1 MGEIKIPL
9 LSYGLWRHLQRW
21 RSFFSGQ
28 NLEVVLTYQPQDTAL
43 GWGYKKSGLR
53 ALGLAEKKQL
63 NGAILIE
70 DGFLRSMGLGVSGD
84 APLSIVVDDLGI
96 YYDAAK
102 PSRLETL
109 ILAQA
114 DLLPRL
120 PEGGGRFGW

>member
-1 MGEIKIPL
+1 MIITTSSGLKRKRALLDALLDTTMGDI
-9 LSYGLWRHLQRW
+9 
-21 RSFFSGQ
+21 
-28 NLEVVLTYQPQDTAL
+28 VV
-43 GWGYKKSGLR
+43 GWGNKANTEKARRY
-53 ALGLAEKKQL
+53 AEKHRL
-63 NGAILIE
+63 PYLTLE

-109 ILAQA
+109 ILAQE